1 MGRFEKRPDNDPR
14 VRGELSRAAETAL
27 WAVVE
32 DLDSLKQ
39 NVLRSFQEEIK
50 KLETEKDRLKDEIQQ
65 LIEEKE
71 HLQEVRRITE
81 QQVLIRQLSEALAKH
96 ICSQLQSSLAKIANQ
111 TESQI
116 AALKS
121 AQSIAPAGN
130 NEEVEK
136 MLGSLDDNLTIAFNS
151 LQQELKN
158 YQSNLS
164 QQLSRMYSQ
173 QQEGET
179 IVEELITRLRGE
191 LTKAIQETSQAAKLS
206 PPTVLQ
212 PSEIQ
217 PPSPPNVVFSPPTVL
232 QLEQQSPTPLQT
244 PAPVEEASVTKQAII
259 ITPEKSPPPPVVA
272 PPPVAPPEP
281 QSVIPRVFPES
292 ETKLQ
297 PSPEKPTEPLSVI
310 SRELSATAP
319 KSPPITEKPP
329 ESISTAKTQSPPTTE
344 KPPESVSTAKTQ
356 SPPITEKPPESVST
370 AKTQSPPITEKP
382 PESISTAKTQSPPT
396 TTKPPEPVSTAK
408 TQSPP
413 TTTKPPEPVSTAKT
427 QSPPT
432 TTKPPEPVSTAKTQS
447 PPITTKPP
455 EPVSVI
461 NRDSSG
467 AKTPSPPPASVVR
480 RGSTNSSPRSR
491 RSSNLSPVQV
501 GFLLV
506 VMSTVLSSLYNV
518 VLKGMFYKTSQL
530 SSALEVAGLISPT
543 LGNILYIL
551 TLRLMVTVPLMILLA
566 PIMYPQVW
574 QDLQNLKQS
583 LGNNQSATL
592 PKPRRVVLLM
602 FASGGFLF
610 LSQVLIYFALGQVPA
625 GVAIALFF
633 AYPLINGLLS
643 WLLFRDRPG
652 VFRASAIGAIFCG
665 ELLVLSGVTNTG
677 IVNNPFGTI
686 TAILAGA
693 AFACYLILSRICA
706 TKVHPVSLSL
716 INFVTML
723 GLSFIFLMSPLSGD
737 LATNL
742 NRLEIVLSAFILG
755 VLTLLSYVFS
765 HIGVGKLG
773 GLRSAIISAGVPI
786 LTVIFAGLVLQ
797 ETLNIVQVFGVLFV
811 TFGAAAFSVGK
822 NLNPNNS
829 SSTES

>member
-39 NVLRSFQEEIK
+39 NVLKSFQEEIK
-50 KLETEKDRLKDEIQQ
+50 KLQTEKERLSEEIQQ

-121 AQSIAPAGN
+121 AQIIAPAAEN
-130 NEEVEK
+130 NEQVEK

-179 IVEELITRLRGE
+179 IVEDLITRLRGE
-191 LTKAIQETSQAAKLS
+191 LTKAIQETSQASVKLS

-212 PSEIQ
+212 PSEPQ
-217 PPSPPNVVFSPPTVL
+217 PPTPQKVVINSPPTVL
-232 QLEQQSPTPLQT
+232 QIEQQSST
-244 PAPVEEASVTKQAII
+244 PAPVEEAKAIKQSII
-259 ITPEKSPPPPVVA
+259 ITPENSTTA
-272 PPPVAPPEP
+272 PQETPQKP
-281 QSVIPRVFPES
+281 QSVTPKVSPES
-292 ETKLQ
+292 ETKSP
-297 PSPEKPTEPLSVI
+297 PSPEKPPEPLSVI
-310 SRELSATAP
+310 SRELAATAP
-319 KSPPITEKPP
+319 KSSPTTEKPP
-329 ESISTAKTQSPPTTE
+329 ESVSTIKTQLPPTTEKPPEPVSTIKTQLPPTTE
-344 KPPESVSTAKTQ
+344 KPPESVSTIKTQ
-356 SPPITEKPPESVST
+356 L
-370 AKTQSPPITEKP
+370 
-382 PESISTAKTQSPPT
+382 PPT
-396 TTKPPEPVSTAK
+396 TEKPPEPVSTSK
-408 TQSPP
+408 TKFSQS
-413 TTTKPPEPVSTAKT
+413 TE
-427 QSPPT
+427 
-432 TTKPPEPVSTAKTQS
+432 
-447 PPITTKPP
+447 KPP
-455 EPVSVI
+455 EPVSVL
-461 NRDSSG
+461 NRDSSETR
-467 AKTPSPPPASVVR
+467 TPSPPPAPVVR
-480 RGSTNSSPRSR
+480 RGSTNSSSRSR

-506 VMSTVLSSLYNV
+506 VLSTVLSSLYNV
-518 VLKGMFYKTSQL
+518 VLKGMFYKSSQL

-543 LGNILYIL
+543 LGNIMLIL
-551 TLRLMVTVPLMILLA
+551 TLRLMVVVPLMILLA

-583 LGNNQSATL
+583 LGNNQSATN
-592 PKPRRVVLLM
+592 PKPQKLVQYV
-602 FASGGFLF
+602 FASGCFLF
-610 LSQVLIYFALGQVPA
+610 LSQVLIYFAIGQVA
-625 GVAIALFF
+625 TGVAIALFF

-652 VFRASAIGAIFCG
+652 VFRISAIGAIFCG
-665 ELLVLSGVTNTG
+665 EVLVFSGVTNTS
-677 IVNNPFGTI
+677 IVSNPFATI
-686 TAILAGA
+686 TAVLAGA
-693 AFACYLILSRICA
+693 AFACYLILTRICA
-706 TKVHPVSLSL
+706 TKVHPVCLSL

-723 GLSFIFLMSPLSGD
+723 GLSFIFLMLPLPENWTLVINRS
-737 LATNL
+737 NL
-742 NRLEIVLSAFILG
+742 LEIVLSAFILG

-822 NLNPNNS
+822 IPNPNKPS
-829 SSTES
+829 SAEN